1 MKEIGGYIELDHYY
15 GDMLHECA
23 IKLNSGRNALAY
35 LIEAKKIKR
44 ILMPKFMC
52 NSCDDVLRKYGV
64 EKRSYGIDL
73 MFRPEN
79 IKLQDEEWIY
89 IVNFYGQLSDL
100 FIDELKK
107 KYVRIIADYSQSYF
121 RLPISGVDTLYSCRK
136 YFGVP
141 DGAILYTDRII
152 GRELQ
157 QDVSFERMK
166 HILGRFEGS
175 ASDYYGA
182 YTQGEEKFAD
192 IPIMKMSKLTENL
205 LHGINYEVCKE
216 RRTNNFQYLEK
227 RLRSINKLSLT
238 VPEGAFMYPLYIDNG
253 ENIRKELQL
262 RKIYIPCLWPN
273 VVNDY
278 SYDELE
284 NNMARNILPLPV
296 DQRYLPEDME
306 YIVDTIEQLI
316 YEI

>member
-1 MKEIGGYIELDHYY
+1 MKEIGGYIELDHYS
-15 GDMLHECA
+15 GDMLHEGA

-35 LIEAKKIKR
+35 LIETKGIKK
-44 ILMPKFMC
+44 ILMPGFMC
-52 NSCDDVLRKYGV
+52 DSCDDVLRKYGV
-64 EKRSYGIDL
+64 EIRRYGIDL
-73 MFRPEN
+73 MFQPEN
-79 IKLQDEEWIY
+79 IKLQDDEWIY

-100 FIDELKK
+100 IINDLKN
-107 KYVRIIADYSQSYF
+107 KYIRIIADYSQSYF

-141 DGAILYTDRII
+141 DGAILYTDKTIE
-152 GRELQ
+152 RELQ

-166 HILGRFEGS
+166 HILGRFERK
-175 ASDYYGA
+175 ASDYYGD
-182 YTQGEEKFAD
+182 YTKGEEKFAD

-205 LHGINYEVCKE
+205 LHGINYEVCKA

-227 RLRSINKLSLT
+227 RLHSINKLSLT

-253 ENIRKELQL
+253 ENIRKELQK

-278 SYDELE
+278 GHDELE
-284 NNMARNILPLPV
+284 NDMARNILPLPV

-306 YIVDTIEQLI
+306 YIVDTIKQLI
-316 YEI
+316 